1 MGILEG
7 KIALVSGGTHGIG
20 KAVVSL
26 FEKEGAKCFSFGHN
40 EYDISKEEE
49 IKKLYNFINEKYGKI
64 DILVNNAGIYPSKQ
78 LEEITEEDIQKTF
91 AINVNAVMLMCKYF
105 IPLLEKN
112 NGVIVNNASIAGMQS
127 FIEGKGSY
135 IYASSKAALIQFS
148 KLLAKNYAKKVRVN
162 CVCPGIIDTPI
173 FENRDFSR
181 YENIIPMGRVGKDT
195 EVAEAILFLASK
207 KASYITGTTLTIDGG
222 MSL

>member
-20 KAVVSL
+20 KATVSL
-26 FEKEGAKCFSFGHN
+26 FEKEGATCFSFGHKD
-40 EYDISKEEE
+40 YDISKEEE
-49 IKKLYNFINEKYGKI
+49 IKKLYNFFNDKYGKL
-64 DILVNNAGIYPSKQ
+64 DILVNNAGIYPSKH

-91 AINVNAVMLMCKYF
+91 AINVNATMLMCKYF

-127 FIEGKGSY
+127 FVEGKGSY
-135 IYASSKAALIQFS
+135 IYASSKASVIQFS
-148 KLLAKNYAKKVRVN
+148 KLLAKNFAKKVRVN
-162 CVCPGIIDTPI
+162 CICPGVIDTPI

-181 YENIIPMGRVGKDT
+181 YENIIPMGRVGKDI
-195 EVAEAILFLASK
+195 EVAEGILFLASE